1 MIDKTAAIV
10 TINDASKMTPEGR
23 KEVAKWLRRQGRWLE
38 EYGDQMS
45 HRCIARYVY
54 QVDEK
59 ETA

>member
-1 MIDKTAAIV
+1 M

-45 HRCIARYVY
+45 HRCIERYVY